1 MLAEEWFSYQ
11 FAQSMMGQSSMVEK
25 DIQGKIDDYKNKL
38 GEAYAQYSGTDA
50 KGKKLMAE
58 IFPLLSLGPMP
69 DQTDSTTTPSQTTD
83 QDPQVKLNAMP
94 GTPKEKSRIAK
105 ALNAMAGQKILTES
119 PSFYTRMERAAAIAA
134 SKDIDEVD
142 EQSLKGRPVESTL
155 KEAEKKSGTS
165 KPDRPRG
172 RKDLDPPAGI
182 IPGESKEPTVESK
195 PASALQEEKN
205 LEKAQ
210 NQSQNEDDIKF
221 LSRNQSQSE
230 IEIETL
236 DRILPKTEAEK
247 ASIRELNSLLNQNNK
262 KFNKVQS
269 LDKAIGEAIIK
280 FKKEDIEPS
289 VTQIISEVLNLETLL
304 QLSPISFV
312 SELQKAMNPTASRSK
327 LPSNNDIEDMATEAR
342 ERVETVKERLRLRL
356 AEIDREIK
364 SLEKS
369 PAAQTSQTDL
379 QDRMTEQIADAIKPS
394 AKKYLSKEQ
403 VKTKVATQFI
413 GEGVKD
419 SSTDRYHKMYQSE
432 GVANTGKYNSSD
444 IIYVSSNGARG
455 NRVNPVV
462 DGELQGKF
470 KNIDKAIKA
479 GAAFIMDTYD
489 HLVKTRKYNIGELAL
504 GNYVKSK
511 GYKRWS
517 LGYVDKMEG
526 SPASSP
532 RPKPKAESLKP
543 GAEGEVSN
551 LLKRLVESYL
561 NFVAPEERR
570 SIG

>member
-1 MLAEEWFSYQ
+1 M
-11 FAQSMMGQSSMVEK
+11 
-25 DIQGKIDDYKNKL
+25 
-38 GEAYAQYSGTDA
+38 
-50 KGKKLMAE
+50 
-58 IFPLLSLGPMP
+58 
-69 DQTDSTTTPSQTTD
+69 
-83 QDPQVKLNAMP
+83 
-94 GTPKEKSRIAK
+94 
-105 ALNAMAGQKILTES
+105 
-119 PSFYTRMERAAAIAA
+119 
-134 SKDIDEVD
+134 
-142 EQSLKGRPVESTL
+142 
-155 KEAEKKSGTS
+155 
-165 KPDRPRG
+165 
-172 RKDLDPPAGI
+172 
-182 IPGESKEPTVESK
+182 
-195 PASALQEEKN
+195 
-205 LEKAQ
+205 
-210 NQSQNEDDIKF
+210 
-221 LSRNQSQSE
+221 
-230 IEIETL
+230 
-236 DRILPKTEAEK
+236 
-247 ASIRELNSLLNQNNK
+247 
-262 KFNKVQS
+262 
-269 LDKAIGEAIIK
+269 DKAIGEAITK

-327 LPSNNDIEDMATEAR
+327 LPSNNDVEDMAIEAR

-356 AEIDREIK
+356 AEIDREIE

-413 GEGVKD
+413 GEGVKA

-511 GYKRWS
+511 GYKRVGRSGMWTKD
-517 LGYVDKMEG
+517 GKAPQ
-526 SPASSP
+526 PAAQGQ
-532 RPKPKAESLKP
+532 KPKAESLKP
-543 GAEGEVSN
+543 GAEGEVSQ
-551 LLKRLVESYL
+551 LTQKRLVESYL
-561 NFVAPEERR
+561 NFVAPEEASIDWMNVPHNLMSYRR
-570 SIG
+570 YRMVKGNEVKEYSPDMPKPEPVTLGMLATMRSWQNNEDKGLPYPLIDYKVQGQKKDISEDTRTPQEYLWDYVNHEFKPPKTDKKDIPKPFYGGKSENEYRMILEAVKASAMLPKQQNIATESLGDARWEVEAGVKQEARRGYPSGYMSEKGTNFGLLIAKESAKKGLKGVEQKEIERPTLSSTWSP